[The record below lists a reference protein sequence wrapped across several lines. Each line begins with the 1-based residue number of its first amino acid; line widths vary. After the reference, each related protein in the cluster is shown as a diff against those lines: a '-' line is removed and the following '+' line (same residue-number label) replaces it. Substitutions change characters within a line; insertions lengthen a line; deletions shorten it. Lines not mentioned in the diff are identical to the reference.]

1 VRLILWAAVV
11 CASAAAAEGAT
22 KKAVRV
28 YTNEDLDRYA
38 GRREEP
44 SVAGLPAPAPPEPDR
59 PPERGERYW
68 RHEAERVRERTGVL
82 RAEVDLLRARL
93 TALREASR
101 TRPLVSRRRGDEPNT
116 AELESRLR
124 ALQARIGALQADL
137 EERARRAGALPGWL
151 R

>member
-93 TALREASR
+93 AVRREAGSA
-101 TRPLVSRRRGDEPNT
+101 TRPMTSRHRDGANT
-116 AELESRLR
+116 TELESRLGV
-124 ALQARIGALQADL
+124 LQERIRVLQADL